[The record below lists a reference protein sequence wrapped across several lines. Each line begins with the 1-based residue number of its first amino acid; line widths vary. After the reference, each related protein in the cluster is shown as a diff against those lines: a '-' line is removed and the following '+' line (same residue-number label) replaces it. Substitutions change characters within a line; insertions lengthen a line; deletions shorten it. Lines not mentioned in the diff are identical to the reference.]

1 MFEDIKKNKIKF
13 TIDHAP
19 RSIKEKFKFLN
30 LNEENL
36 MKLGK
41 NKRDFNWQFIITV
54 KYHACVHAMNFIVK

>member
-41 NKRDFNWQFIITV
+41 NKRYFN
-54 KYHACVHAMNFIVK
+54 